1 MHSNET
7 TKAFSNHL
15 RRFDSAFMGDP
26 TSRVILGIRQTDAY
40 SARAVQRS
48 DIPAIHHNNVT
59 IHELCCVLATSASC
73 LERWRPCTRRFTESV
88 HAA

>member
-1 MHSNET
+1 MHSNKT

-15 RRFDSAFMGDP
+15 RRLDSSFMGDP
-26 TSRVILGIRQTDAY
+26 SSRIILGICQSNT
-40 SARAVQRS
+40 RS
-48 DIPAIHHNNVT
+48 TRPIQSSNVLAISHNN
-59 IHELCCVLATSASC
+59 IPNHELCCVSAASC